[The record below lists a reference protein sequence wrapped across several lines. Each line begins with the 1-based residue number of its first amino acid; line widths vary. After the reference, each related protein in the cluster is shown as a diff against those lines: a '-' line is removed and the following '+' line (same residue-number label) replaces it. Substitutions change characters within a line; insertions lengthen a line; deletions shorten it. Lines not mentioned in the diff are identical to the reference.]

1 MRRLL
6 MLALVALGT
15 AACDQKTTPVTPPP
29 VDGQLEPVAN
39 PHGDMTPLPDPELQ
53 NGRVGRSPRRI
64 TVNQLARSIEVA
76 VGRPWT
82 QLDSLAP
89 SLGRADYALVNIES
103 TEPNLV
109 FAKFLEDG
117 AREVCVTQA
126 AAEVNL
132 TDPAARVLTR
142 TLPSGAVADLRKLTD
157 AQVRAMLV
165 YQSTR
170 FWGAPLQG
178 EELTRWVTFFTQAA
192 ARVEVMPL
200 TSGQTRA
207 QARSQGL
214 AVVCIALMTDS
225 RFLTY

>member
-6 MLALVALGT
+6 LLALVALGA
-15 AACDQKTTPVTPPP
+15 AACEKTPSTPPS

-39 PHGDMTPLPDPELQ
+39 PHGDPMPLPDPELQ
-53 NGRVGRSPRRI
+53 DGRVGRAPRRI

-89 SLGRADYALVNIES
+89 SLGRADYALVNVES

-117 AREVCVTQA
+117 AREVCMTQA
-126 AAEVNL
+126 TAEVKL
-132 TDPAARVLTR
+132 TDPAARVLSR
-142 TLPSGAVADLRKLTD
+142 TLPAGAVGDLRKLTD
-157 AQVRAMLV
+157 AQVRELLV

-170 FWGAPLQG
+170 FWGSPLEG
-178 EELTRWVTFFTQAA
+178 EELTRWAGFFTKAA
-192 ARVEVMPL
+192 
-200 TSGQTRA
+200 TRA
-207 QARSQGL
+207 ETIAKRDQAL
-214 AVVCIALMTDS
+214 AAVCIALMTDS

>member
-6 MLALVALGT
+6 MLALVALGA
-15 AACDQKTTPVTPPP
+15 AACEKTPATPPP

-39 PHGDMTPLPDPELQ
+39 PHGDLNPLPDPELQ
-53 NGRVGRSPRRI
+53 DGRVGRAPRRI

-89 SLGRADYALVNIES
+89 SLGRADYALVNSES

-117 AREVCVTQA
+117 AREVCVLQA
-126 AAEVNL
+126 TAEVKL

-142 TLPSGAVADLRKLTD
+142 TLPAGAVGDLRKLTE
-157 AQVRAMLV
+157 AQVRELLV

-170 FWGAPLQG
+170 FWGSPLQG
-178 EELTRWVTFFTQAA
+178 DELTRWVGFFTKAA
-192 ARVEVMPL
+192 ARAETIVKRE
-200 TSGQTRA
+200 
-207 QARSQGL
+207 QAI
-214 AVVCIALMTDS
+214 AAVCIAMMTDS